1 MATGHWKN
9 RIVATAEVPPTDLRQ
24 NPRNPRKHPARQRRA
39 LSSAIERVGMIQDVV
54 VNKRTGLILDGHLR
68 VELAIKEKQPT
79 IPVKYVDL
87 APHEEA
93 LVLATFDPIGELA
106 YLDLEEMARL
116 NEELAPEL
124 DGPLAD
130 LVAELAP
137 PPMPTPEPPPFDD
150 DEEDEESAPA
160 PDGMDPDEADN
171 LTGESLRLPGRT
183 VPMTHAEVKALDER
197 YHAYLEERGMMFGFV
212 RSLLP

>member
-1 MATGHWKN
+1 MAPGQWKN
-9 RIVATAEVPPTDLRQ
+9 RIVGSAEVDPTSLKA
-24 NPRNPRKHPARQRRA
+24 NPRNPRRHPARQRRA
-39 LSSAIERVGMIQDVV
+39 LSSAIERIGVVQDVI

-68 VELAIKEKQPT
+68 VELAIKEHQPT
-79 IPVKYVDL
+79 VPVKYVDL

-124 DGPLAD
+124 DGPLAE
-130 LVAELAP
+130 LVASLAP
-137 PPMPTPEPPPFDD
+137 TPAPTPEPPPFDD
-150 DEEDEESAPA
+150 DDEDKDASA
-160 PDGMDPDEADN
+160 PDGMDPDEVDTS
-171 LTGESLRLPGRT
+171 TGESLRLPGRT

-212 RSLLP
+212 RSLL